1 LPGIWI
7 SRAAFRSKPF
17 QRSRVLDELPLRRP
31 SMQRITDV

>member
-17 QRSRVLDELPLRRP
+17 QRSRVLDELP
-31 SMQRITDV
+31 